1 MFIQTSSCVSPLL
14 HAEVRCR
21 VPHNTALLKMRRRR
35 GGGLEPGPALVNT
48 TTTAPQHHHTNI
60 VTNFQQSRS
69 DPREE
74 RTQCRKTRGE
84 AAVHTTRHTPPP
96 HTTSV
101 LINPA
106 PISTMVT
113 PLQALLYKPCHVLF
127 IIASTINPSQLLIG
141 FLDRK

>member
-1 MFIQTSSCVSPLL
+1 MRVAP
-14 HAEVRCR
+14 AAGCR

-84 AAVHTTRHTPPP
+84 AAVHNNPPY
-96 HTTSV
+96 
-101 LINPA
+101 PA
-106 PISTMVT
+106 PTHNLSIDKPGSNIHEGHTLT
-113 PLQALLYKPCHVLF
+113 SFTNRAYHLATSYSLLHLQSIHRIY
-127 IIASTINPSQLLIG
+127 
-141 FLDRK
+141 

>member
-1 MFIQTSSCVSPLL
+1 MRVAPAARRSALQSATQ
-14 HAEVRCR
+14 HRAAEDEA
-21 VPHNTALLKMRRRR
+21 PARRRAGAR
-35 GGGLEPGPALVNT
+35 ARAGQHHHHHHST
-48 TTTAPQHHHTNI
+48 PQHHHTNI

-106 PISTMVT
+106 PISTRVT
-113 PLQALLYKPCHVLF
+113 PLQALQTGHITTPRLIHYCIYNQSIA
-127 IIASTINPSQLLIG
+127 IIDWFS
-141 FLDRK
+141 R